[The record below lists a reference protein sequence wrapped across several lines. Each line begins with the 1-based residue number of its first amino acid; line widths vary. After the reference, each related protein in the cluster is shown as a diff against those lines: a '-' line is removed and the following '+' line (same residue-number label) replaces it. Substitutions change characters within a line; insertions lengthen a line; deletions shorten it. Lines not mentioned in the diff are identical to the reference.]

1 VGRYTLSLLA
11 EGDLDDIG
19 AYTRREWGDAQC
31 ARYLDQLENACQFLA
46 DDSRRGRPCDDI
58 RPGLFR
64 YETGRHVVFFR
75 RLPSGIRVQRFLH
88 DRMLPE
94 IHDLEDDDEN
104 EP

>member
-1 VGRYTLSLLA
+1 VGRYVLALLA

-19 AYTRREWGDAQC
+19 VYTQREWGDAQC
-31 ARYLDQLENACQFLA
+31 VRYLDQLENTCQLLA
-46 DDSRRGRPCDDI
+46 DVPQRGRACENI

-75 RLPSGIRVQRFLH
+75 RLPDGIRVLRFLH

-94 IHDLEDDDEN
+94 IHEFEDDDDEV
-104 EP
+104 